1 MTAAERAAF
10 LADVHVGI
18 LSVEDP
24 GRGPLAVPVWY
35 AYAPGGTVDVVTSGH
50 SVKARLL
57 RAAGRFS
64 LCAQAETPPYRYVS
78 VEGPITA
85 MAETVDPDE
94 RRALAHRYLGAE
106 LGQLYLGATEEDA
119 ADSVA
124 FRMVPER
131 WHTAD
136 YGKQFR

>member
-1 MTAAERAAF
+1 MTRAERESF

-18 LSVEDP
+18 LSVDDP
-24 GRGPLAVPVWY
+24 GRAPLAVPVWY
-35 AYAPGGTVDVVTSGH
+35 AYAPGGTVDVVTGGH

-64 LCAQAETPPYRYVS
+64 LCAQTEIPPYRYVS
-78 VEGPITA
+78 VEGPITV
-85 MAETVDPDE
+85 MADTVDPDE

-106 LGQLYLGATEEDA
+106 VGELYLAATEADV

-131 WHTAD
+131 WRTTD
-136 YGKQFR
+136 YGKQFG